1 MTWTFGVIGT
11 GTSSQKKNTLRL
23 LVTDTDTNR
32 QLISDEGIY
41 QLMTLEGNNLFRVAG
56 SICRTLGD
64 PRTVTRAVGDLRI
77 GGEQFKSFQEL
88 EYELRNWM
96 PGDGPTQDVQ
106 RTPTSLVLDKPVQP
120 VVASDDGQGT
130 ATPGAPV
137 NRVLTLE
144 QA

>member
-23 LVTDTDTNR
+23 LITDTDTNR

-88 EYELRNWM
+88 AQAYVRRANSGLQPYVGGISQADKLANEQNSDRVVPFFRRTLLDF
-96 PGDGPTQDVQ
+96 PG
-106 RTPTSLVLDKPVQP
+106 VLPETT
-120 VVASDDGQGT
+120 AST
-130 ATPGAPV
+130 
-137 NRVLTLE
+137 
-144 QA
+144 